1 MNMNLI
7 SPFVRGGTKCH
18 INLNKSALLDCLSKY
33 NLLLRSGMKMLK
45 GKTVHKINGLI
56 SNIQYFSG
64 TGA

>member
-1 MNMNLI
+1 MPYKLEQI
-7 SPFVRGGTKCH
+7 CIFQ
-18 INLNKSALLDCLSKY
+18 LLDCLSKY
-33 NLLLRSGMKMLK
+33 NLLLQSGMKMLK